1 MSIWNMF
8 FFDKMRE
15 AGYDGFHTGIPDE
28 ANQKKLLFEYL
39 QKQKMYLITHQ
50 H

>member
-1 MSIWNMF
+1 MF

-15 AGYDGFHTGIPDE
+15 ADYDGFDTGIPDE